1 MLILIEGCSRLWIV
15 QSEKTFHLKINLAS
29 MSHSFVLNS
38 MLVYL
43 AWQCKLFHL
52 FTKKH
57 SGGFPSR
64 RTKNFPV
71 SLEQSKYKNFRSLPD
86 NLCKPSFES
95 HSAWDESVL
104 WWQIKALSAL
114 VGLMISFSIS
124 RGMFNSFAYQT
135 LNMRQHS
142 RCLTVWEFKDCKGHG
157 CLAERRFRKRKV
169 KILSTFLPTLLQIL
183 RLCVPRI

>member
-1 MLILIEGCSRLWIV
+1 MLTLSEGCSRLWLV
-15 QSEKTFHLKINLAS
+15 QSEKTFHLKINLS
-29 MSHSFVLNS
+29 SVSHSFVLNS
-38 MLVYL
+38 VLVGL
-43 AWQCKLFHL
+43 AWQCKLIHL

-64 RTKNFPV
+64 WTKNPV
-71 SLEQSKYKNFRSLPD
+71 LLEQSEYENFWSLPD
-86 NLCKPSFES
+86 NLCNPSFES

-104 WWQIKALSAL
+104 WWRIKALSAL

-124 RGMFNSFAYQT
+124 RGIFNSFTYQT

-142 RCLTVWEFKDCKGHG
+142 RYLTVWEFKDCTGHG

-169 KILSTFLPTLLQIL
+169 KILSIFLPVLLHIL
-183 RLCVPRI
+183 HLQVSLT